1 MRFAANYLGCPQAP
15 VVHRCMKY
23 PVSPDER
30 KPGAQIRKVPTAEG
44 DFTTAEL
51 VGINHIDI
59 AKMPAMVLATKQLR
73 DRPGL

>member
-1 MRFAANYLGCPQAP
+1 
-15 VVHRCMKY
+15 MKY

-30 KPGAQIRKVPTAEG
+30 KLGAQIRKVPIAEG

-59 AKMPAMVLATKQLR
+59 AKMPAWYLR
-73 DRPGL
+73 QSSFEIGQDYSDITSTRIIFTTAPLRGKY